1 TAGVGAGARA
11 GPHPRRGGDR
21 SGLPRRR
28 GGVRRAVFRYGRPGL
43 RLAGRHGPAERLRR
57 AGPARRLGLARGAAG
72 RAAAAAGRG
81 RDTGGGGGHPALRRY
96 GHHPRRTGR
105 GAAPRPRYDH
115 DPRRAPRRERGRQE
129 RHDGVPGGAAARP
142 RAVVARARQHGAAAA
157 AVHRRAAAADGSRT
171 AAGARAARTTEHIDA
186 KVEAAKQSGREV
198 TVYLLDGTTG
208 PYLVIVLAVLLIGGG
223 LYEVLPTAKWGH
235 TLGKKLCG
243 VRVLDIEGHDTPPL
257 SSVIK
262 RWLVYGVLGVLAV
275 GIVNAVWCL
284 FDRPWRQCWHDK
296 LARTFVAEK

>member
-1 TAGVGAGARA
+1 M
-11 GPHPRRGGDR
+11 
-21 SGLPRRR
+21 
-28 GGVRRAVFRYGRPGL
+28 
-43 RLAGRHGPAERLRR
+43 
-57 AGPARRLGLARGAAG
+57 
-72 RAAAAAGRG
+72 
-81 RDTGGGGGHPALRRY
+81 
-96 GHHPRRTGR
+96 
-105 GAAPRPRYDH
+105 
-115 DPRRAPRRERGRQE
+115 
-129 RHDGVPGGAAARP
+129 
-142 RAVVARARQHGAAAA
+142 
-157 AVHRRAAAADGSRT
+157 
-171 AAGARAARTTEHIDA
+171 
-186 KVEAAKQSGREV
+186 EAAKQSGREV